1 MTFITGNDANGTL
14 SAGITAVA
22 VSLTLTAGQGAR
34 FPAVAAPDI
43 MTCLLTDNAGS
54 FEYVDVTAHAAGND
68 TFTIVRA
75 VDTYR
80 EGAATA
86 LAWSI
91 GAKFMTVVG
100 KKMVENKEPL
110 WLPNIVATP
119 VKKAGGIQVL
129 SQNLG
134 GRSMPKWVSP
144 TGVDF
149 WIQSALW
156 ESNIT
161 LWKPGAAAAFGFIG
175 DTPTV
180 TGTITRAAPAAGSF
194 GAEMNRQIIT
204 SAATANTSVG
214 LLGAAAVF
222 ARIVAAGHGGLFFFV
237 RFRLETVGLNTSYR
251 LFLGLSSIAALPT
264 TVEPSALA
272 ASQVGF
278 GFDAGDTTLQ
288 FMSKD
293 GTTARKVSVGAG
305 ATKVAGNTYDG
316 IIFISPGDGAAA
328 GVVCWA
334 LYDTNTGSLVG
345 SDVVGSATNAPLANT
360 MMRPIAFVG
369 TLTAVAQAVSISNF
383 YAISDY

>member
-1 MTFITGNDANGTL
+1 MTFITANDANGTL

-34 FPAVAAPDI
+34 FPAVVAPDI
-43 MTCLLTDNAGS
+43 MTCLLTDGAGN
-54 FEYVDVTAHAAGND
+54 FEYVDVTAHTAASD

-75 VDTYR
+75 VDSYR
-80 EGAATA
+80 TGAATA
-86 LAWSI
+86 FAWSI
-91 GAKFMTVVG
+91 GAKFMTVVA
-100 KKMVENKEPL
+100 KKMVEHAEPL
-110 WLPNIVATP
+110 WLPNFAGTLT
-119 VKKAGGIQVL
+119 KKAGGIQL
-129 SQNLG
+129 FSQNFG
-134 GRSMPKWVSP
+134 GRAMPKWLSP
-144 TGVDF
+144 TGIDF
-149 WIQSALW
+149 WVQSALW

-161 LWKPGAAAAFGFIG
+161 LWKPSAAAAFGFIG

-180 TGTITRAAPAAGSF
+180 TGTISRAAPAAGSF

-204 SAATANTSVG
+204 SAATANTAVG
-214 LLGAAAVF
+214 LLGSAAVF
-222 ARIVAAGHGGLFFFV
+222 ARIVAAGHGGMFFFV

-264 TVEPSALA
+264 TVEPSAQA

-278 GFDAGDTTLQ
+278 GFDAADTTLQ
-288 FMSKD
+288 FMTKD

-316 IIFISPGDGAAA
+316 VIFIPPGDGAAA

-334 LYDTNTGSLVG
+334 LYDTNTGALVG
-345 SDVVGSATNAPLANT
+345 SDIAGSVTNAPLANT
-360 MMRPIAFVG
+360 MMRPVAYVG
-369 TLTAVAQAVSISNF
+369 TLTAVAQAVAISNF